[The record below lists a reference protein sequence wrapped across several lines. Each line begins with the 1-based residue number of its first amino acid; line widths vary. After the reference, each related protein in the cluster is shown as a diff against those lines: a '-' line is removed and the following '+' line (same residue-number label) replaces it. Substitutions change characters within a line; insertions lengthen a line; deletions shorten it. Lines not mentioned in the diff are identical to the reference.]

1 MEKPKLSIVARARD
15 ATTPCGLSRLL
26 KMELVGLGR
35 LLVVEE
41 ARVTWT
47 SINSSSLMDTSPS
60 SAASDMLCCAGESG
74 RGLAVKN
81 PVSTA

>member
-15 ATTPCGLSRLL
+15 ATPCGLSRLL

-35 LLVVEE
+35 VLVVDE

-47 SINSSSLMDTSPS
+47 SISSSSLMDTSPS
-60 SAASDMLCCAGESG
+60 SAASDMLCW
-74 RGLAVKN
+74 
-81 PVSTA
+81 